1 MAGRGAGTAGHP
13 GGIRMKTFRGCDGRR
28 IRKRRETEE
37 ETLQR
42 WGLYA
47 SAILTEAVCAVVFV
61 IAVGFFR

>member
-1 MAGRGAGTAGHP
+1 MS
-13 GGIRMKTFRGCDGRR
+13 MKTFRGCDGRR

-47 SAILTEAVCAVVFV
+47 SAILTEAVCAVICV
-61 IAVGFFR
+61 IAAGFFR